1 MVKHSIVK
9 LGDKDIGHSSR
20 SDIC

>member
-9 LGDKDIGHSSR
+9 LEDKDIGHSSR